1 MTENNIKLFQP
12 VCTTLM
18 ESAVLHTLRSGQI
31 ASGSSVSQF
40 ESAIAKII
48 GREHI
53 ISTSDLSSAI
63 TIALHLAGVRP
74 GDSVATLAF
83 SCLQSNAP
91 IATLGAFP
99 LWIDIDPKSM
109 SMSVSDLES
118 KLDATVKAVMVY
130 HVAGYPADIVKIAEV
145 CKKRGIPLIEDC
157 NAAIGASLSDAPVGL
172 HGDFSVYSL
181 YPTRQINGIDGG
193 ILATPDERTA
203 ECARRLRRFGID
215 ALSFRDQRG
224 EINENSDVPEIGWSA
239 ALNNVNASVALA
251 QLDTLN
257 NRLEESKSVAKKISH
272 RLASITGVNVVSPVK
287 NSVPSYWVLLLQSEL
302 RDDLLMHL
310 KRNKIGASILH
321 QRNDIYTGFSSKQ
334 THLIGTTYVMKSML
348 AIPCGW
354 WVSDSQIE
362 YLTDVISDF
371 TVKI

>member
-1 MTENNIKLFQP
+1 MLEHDVKLFQP
-12 VCTTLM
+12 VCNMAM
-18 ESAVLHTLRSGQI
+18 ESAVLDTLRSGQI
-31 ASGSSVSQF
+31 ASGSSVSQL
-40 ESAIAKII
+40 ESAMVKIT
-48 GREHI
+48 GRKHLV
-53 ISTSDLSSAI
+53 STSDLSSAI
-63 TIALHLAGVRP
+63 TIALYMAGVRP

-91 IATLGAFP
+91 ISTLGAFP
-99 LWIDIDPKSM
+99 VWIDIDPKSM

-145 CKKRGIPLIEDC
+145 CKKRRIPLIEDC
-157 NAAIGASLSDAPVGL
+157 NAAIGACLNDAPVGL

-193 ILATPDERTA
+193 ILATPDARTA
-203 ECARRLRRFGID
+203 ERARRLRRFGID

-224 EINENSDVPEIGWSA
+224 EINANSDVPEIGWSA

-257 NRLEESKSVAKKISH
+257 DRLKESKSVAKKISH

-287 NSVPSYWVLLLQSEL
+287 NSVPSGWVLLLESEL

-334 THLIGTTYVMKSML
+334 THLIGTTYVMKSTF

-371 TVKI
+371 MVKI